1 MDKYQP
7 PFEISN
13 KMLDLVGSIM
23 EKIGQLNNYSDF
35 NKMPILRRN
44 NRIKSIHSSL
54 AIEANSLTFNQVKDV
69 INGKLVI
76 GEQKEIQEVKNVY
89 KAYEMIKDVN
99 PYKIK
104 DLLNIHKT
112 LTYLTV
118 EESGVFRK
126 GAEGVFDENN
136 NCIFV
141 APKPEFVEGLMNDL
155 FSWMKENKDSIHP
168 LILSSIFHYEFVFIH
183 PFSDG
188 NGRTARLWQNIM
200 LSNWKEIFEYVP
212 IESQIKKYQQEY
224 YKSID
229 TCNKNGNSNV
239 FIEFML
245 TMIDEVLEDLI
256 SSTQKEITHI
266 NAYVNKLL
274 NVMDYNIPMSS
285 NEIMEMLGLK
295 SKESFR
301 ENYLNPA
308 LENGI
313 IKMTLPDKPTSK
325 NQMYYRD

>member
-1 MDKYQP
+1 MDKYIP

-13 KMLDLVGSIM
+13 KMLELVATIM
-23 EKIGQLNNYSDF
+23 EKIGQLNNYSDL

-76 GEQKEIQEVKNVY
+76 GKEKEIQEVKNAY
-89 KAYEMIKDVN
+89 KAYEMIKEVD
-99 PYKIK
+99 PYKTK

-118 EESGVFRK
+118 EESGVFRAC
-126 GAEGVFDENN
+126 AEGVFDENN

-141 APKPEFVEGLMNDL
+141 GPKPEFVEELMNNL
-155 FSWMKENKDSIHP
+155 FSWMKENKDNIHP

-188 NGRTARLWQNIM
+188 NGRTARLWQNII
-200 LSNWKEIFEYVP
+200 LSKWKEIFEYVP
-212 IESQIKKYQQEY
+212 IESQIKKYQTEY

-256 SSTQKEITHI
+256 ASIQKEITHI

-274 NVMDYNIPMSS
+274 NVMDYNIPISS
-285 NEIMEMLGLK
+285 NEIMKKLKLK

-308 LENGI
+308 LDSGI